1 MIIYHDLLLK
11 KKIYSTWYY
20 CILSIPKDSPLA
32 QDTFIGFQLQKAK
45 LLDIQDLVQQFMAS
59 LPSLV
64 SHYFPHSNTIS
75 QTLQFIS
82 LKMCF

>member
-1 MIIYHDLLLK
+1 MIIYMVSSSKRKFD
-11 KKIYSTWYY
+11 STWYC

-32 QDTFIGFQLQKAK
+32 QNTFIGFQLQKAK
-45 LLDIQDLVQQFMAS
+45 LLDIQDLVQKAMAS
-59 LPSLV
+59 PPSLV
-64 SHYFPHSNTIS
+64 SHYFSHSNTVS